1 MAQEPDG
8 WERELIERM
17 LVGDERA
24 LAMAFDQY
32 APVVYGVAARLI
44 GADAAADVCQEVFLA
59 LWDHPDRYD
68 PQRSTL
74 RSFLIMIARRRCIDH
89 LRRHGR
95 REATEQ
101 AAGRR
106 VDGPTPPNV
115 DEAAL
120 AMIAGQ
126 RVRAALDDLPVEQR
140 RAVELAYFG
149 GLTFREV
156 AVATGVSEG
165 TAKSRIRLGLRRLGA
180 ALGQHERLE
189 AP

>member
-59 LWDHPDRYD
+59 LRDHPDRYD

-126 RVRAALDDLPVEQR
+126 RVLRSTTCPSSNAPSRGTGLLR
-140 RAVELAYFG
+140 RPHVPG
-149 GLTFREV
+149 GGRRHRGERGHGEV
-156 AVATGVSEG
+156 AHPT
-165 TAKSRIRLGLRRLGA
+165 RL
-180 ALGQHERLE
+180 
-189 AP
+189 